1 MIKVD
6 FEKCTACGAC
16 VQICPVKCI
25 CWQEGEFGFRYP
37 CVDQSKCINCHQCEK
52 VCPLEKELVVPENQH
67 YFAAVHRNRD
77 ILSKSTSGGV
87 FTALADYVLE
97 RNGIVY
103 GCTMDD
109 AFQVKHVRIS
119 SKEELAQL
127 RSSKYVQSNTMN
139 TFRQA
144 LIDLRKGL
152 YVLYTGTPCQIAGLN
167 HFLGKSYER
176 LITIDI
182 VCHGVGSQK
191 YFDKFLTDLKQR
203 EKDIVGLR
211 FRDKKYVGWSCGG
224 VVVVVNN
231 NNTTLKGKNKE
242 KPFYNFEN
250 YYYSYFLSGTIYRK
264 SCYSCPYASL
274 KRPGDFTLGDF
285 WGVESLKLELD
296 VSHGCSLVITNTE
309 KAHKIFKELTTL
321 SEKEVTFEQS
331 VKHNAQLNHPV
342 LLNSNVRNK
351 LLEQY
356 ETMTGTEIQKYYKQD
371 NKMNLIKGEIKIHM
385 PYGLKMFIRSLR

>member
-119 SKEELAQL
+119 SKEELH
-127 RSSKYVQSNTMN
+127 S
-139 TFRQA
+139 
-144 LIDLRKGL
+144 
-152 YVLYTGTPCQIAGLN
+152 
-167 HFLGKSYER
+167 
-176 LITIDI
+176 
-182 VCHGVGSQK
+182 
-191 YFDKFLTDLKQR
+191 
-203 EKDIVGLR
+203 
-211 FRDKKYVGWSCGG
+211 
-224 VVVVVNN
+224 
-231 NNTTLKGKNKE
+231 
-242 KPFYNFEN
+242 
-250 YYYSYFLSGTIYRK
+250 
-264 SCYSCPYASL
+264 
-274 KRPGDFTLGDF
+274 
-285 WGVESLKLELD
+285 
-296 VSHGCSLVITNTE
+296 
-309 KAHKIFKELTTL
+309 
-321 SEKEVTFEQS
+321 
-331 VKHNAQLNHPV
+331 
-342 LLNSNVRNK
+342 
-351 LLEQY
+351 
-356 ETMTGTEIQKYYKQD
+356 
-371 NKMNLIKGEIKIHM
+371 
-385 PYGLKMFIRSLR
+385 